1 MKSLLREPLTHFLL
15 LGAALFAMDRFVGNR
30 GVEAPGTIVVSAG
43 EIESLAAGFAK
54 TTERRPT
61 DDELRGLIA
70 DRVRED
76 VYCRE
81 AIALGLDKD
90 DPVIRRRLTDKLQF
104 VSEDVA
110 PEAEPAESD
119 LRAYF
124 AAHEA
129 AFRIEPRLTF
139 RHVYLDPA
147 RHRDTLAVDA
157 RRLIDRLNA
166 SGAHVDPAAF
176 GDTFLPAHTF
186 ADVPSGVIARQ
197 FGDAFAAKLV
207 DLPIGRW
214 QGPIAS
220 GYGTH
225 LVQVTAR
232 VDGRLPS
239 FEEARQEVG
248 RAWKDARR
256 QEANAAFYQRLLA
269 KYRVTIER
277 PAVGRS
283 TP

>member
-1 MKSLLREPLTHFLL
+1 MRVLLREPLTHFLL
-15 LGAALFAMDRFVGNR
+15 LGAALFAMDRVVGSR

-43 EIESLAAGFAK
+43 EIESLAAGFTKASQ
-54 TTERRPT
+54 RRPN
-61 DDELRGLIA
+61 DDELQRLID

-110 PEAEPAESD
+110 PEVEPAESD

-129 AFRIEPRLTF
+129 AFRVESRLTF

-147 RHRDTLAVDA
+147 RHRDALAGDA
-157 RRLIDRLNA
+157 QRLLDRLNA
-166 SGAHVDPAAF
+166 SGTRVDPAAV
-176 GDTFLPAHTF
+176 GDMFLPSHTF
-186 ADVPSGVIARQ
+186 DDVPSGVVSRQ
-197 FGDAFAAKLV
+197 FGDAFAATLV

-214 QGPIAS
+214 QGPIMS
-220 GYGTH
+220 GYGAH

-232 VDGRLPS
+232 VDGRRPS
-239 FEEARQEVG
+239 FEEVREAVG

-256 QEANAAFYQRLLA
+256 QEANTAFYKRLLA

-277 PAVGRS
+277 PAAGRIA
-283 TP
+283 P